1 MALFSEVILGNY
13 RCSLYPTHTE
23 AEQSY
28 RKPICPHFMETIF
41 LLGNITAAS
50 YWSNCYFVD
59 RTGQKILIFLRESVK
74 DTSVVY
80 SSLLWYSPKIT
91 EFTGYEV
98 TQRINTFFSEFY
110 ALMYFCFMT

>member
-1 MALFSEVILGNY
+1 M
-13 RCSLYPTHTE
+13 
-23 AEQSY
+23 
-28 RKPICPHFMETIF
+28 
-41 LLGNITAAS
+41 
-50 YWSNCYFVD
+50 
-59 RTGQKILIFLRESVK
+59 K